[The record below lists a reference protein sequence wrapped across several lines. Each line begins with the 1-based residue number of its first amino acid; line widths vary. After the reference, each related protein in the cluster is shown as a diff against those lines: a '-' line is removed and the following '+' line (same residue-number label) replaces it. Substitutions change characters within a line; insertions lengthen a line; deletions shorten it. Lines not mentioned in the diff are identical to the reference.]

1 MPPSLGMS
9 VSGVREAV
17 RAFETIKTGWTSDAA
32 WIVGVGAEYG
42 AYVELG
48 TSKMDA
54 QPYLFPAARHVM
66 RTQFDDIAEQ
76 ANDLDS
82 LVELLAIEIEA
93 EAKRRSP
100 VDTGN
105 LRGSIEAFPAG
116 AQPK

>member
-9 VSGVREAV
+9 VTGIRGAV
-17 RAFETIKTGWTSDAA
+17 RAIETLKTGWTDESA

-48 TSKMDA
+48 TSKMEA
-54 QPYLFPAARHVM
+54 QPYLFPAARYVM
-66 RTQFDDIAEQ
+66 RTRFDALQEQ
-76 ANDLDS
+76 ANTLDD

-93 EAKRRSP
+93 EAKRRAP

-105 LRGSIEAFPAG
+105 LRSSIEAFPAG
-116 AQPK
+116 AQP